1 MEDNTRALEV
11 VCKHFRNECADKTI
25 VNLRKRLNRAHVQNH
40 RLRKKALQLDSLLR
54 LERSC
59 RAISNT
65 VLASII
71 TRMDSL
77 LAEHEDRIE
86 RG

>member
-1 MEDNTRALEV
+1 MEDNTHVLEV

-59 RAISNT
+59 RAITNNVIT
-65 VLASII
+65 TMF
-71 TRMDSL
+71 TRMDSAL
-77 LAEHEDRIE
+77 SEHEDRIE
-86 RG
+86 RE